1 MSLTNYVSQSVIGS
15 LIFFPYALGLAPYCG
30 YLASF
35 VVGFAAMTGQI
46 WFCRWWLERHR
57 YGVLE
62 GLWHRATWLAAGKVS
77 APEHR

>member
-1 MSLTNYVSQSVIGS
+1 MVLPLVAG
-15 LIFFPYALGLAPYCG
+15 A
-30 YLASF
+30 
-35 VVGFAAMTGQI
+35 
-46 WFCRWWLERHR
+46 HR

>member
-15 LIFFPYALGLAPYCG
+15 LIFSRMPWGWLPTAGIWSVCG
-30 YLASF
+30 RLCRHDRTDMVLPLVA
-35 VVGFAAMTGQI
+35 GQ
-46 WFCRWWLERHR
+46 HR